1 MQISSLASA
10 LKFKSELVLSKHSHE
25 CSKWHVRGWPWLWA
39 TGSGKSNII
48 AGNEIHKFCSLYILC
63 RITQWGER
71 KSTSIMQSSAAYTF
85 PVKLLTSTNDFLM
98 IGPSFPQ
105 SCLLASGCTRTHMP
119 QRCTRSLPH
128 MYIMNFY
135 PGKDIWFNGY
145 QPQLYPHMLLHRC
158 TVPTGCVFPPAS
170 SRRLFLWDKHV
181 MHECS
186 KWWCVSGAED
196 GNISTG
202 EISKKICLYAGPPE
216 VNKQK
221 HKTHNY

>member
-48 AGNEIHKFCSLYILC
+48 AGNEIHKFCSLYILY
-63 RITQWGER
+63 RITQWGET
-71 KSTSIMQSSAAYTF
+71 KSTSKMQSPAAYTF

-98 IGPSFPQ
+98 IGPSIPQ

-119 QRCTRSLPH
+119 QRCARSLPH

-145 QPQLYPHMLLHRC
+145 QPWLYPHMLLHRC
-158 TVPTGCVFPPAS
+158 TVPTRCFF
-170 SRRLFLWDKHV
+170 LFFSPLRHV
-181 MHECS
+181 AYFSEISMGMHEYS

-196 GNISTG
+196 RNISTG
-202 EISKKICLYAGPPE
+202 EISKKKNNNVSVCMSSRG
-216 VNKQK
+216 K
-221 HKTHNY
+221 